1 VGAYDHT
8 QPLVIDPILRYGTLL
23 GGSGADVA
31 RGVAVDATG
40 AAWVGGRTA
49 SADFPTT
56 SGALSQVYL
65 GGTYDAFVTKL
76 NAAGTARLASTYL
89 GGNDDDEGFALALDS
104 TGRPYLTGLTYSTN
118 FPTQNALMAS
128 GGAGFLTVLNTDGS
142 LSYSSHISAI
152 GRAIAL
158 DGNANAYIGGYVV
171 NTPISTT
178 VGAY

>member
-1 VGAYDHT
+1 MGAYEHS

-40 AAWVGGRTA
+40 AAWVVGRTA
-49 SADFPTT
+49 SAGFPTT

-65 GGTYDAFVTKL
+65 GGSYDAFVTKL

-89 GGNDDDEGFALALDS
+89 GGNDDEGFALALDS
-104 TGRPYLTGLTYSTN
+104 TGRPYLTGLTYSAN
-118 FPTQNALMAS
+118 VPTQNALVAS
-128 GGAGFLTVLNTDGS
+128 GGAGFLTVLTTDGA
-142 LSYSSHISAI
+142 LTYSSHISAI